1 MKKIIF
7 PALLVLVCNSISFA
21 QCDKNF
27 VINSSKTEFLAA
39 DSSIE
44 NAIDENT
51 EIDITRPQITIT
63 PNGTK
68 MSGTI
73 ISETCNWQTPFVVGT
88 TIMIATFKNE
98 QGDLKKA
105 TITIQGKD
113 STLKVWLHMEEDPTI
128 IRVAIDKF
136 VQKN

>member
-44 NAIDENT
+44 NTIDENT

-63 PNGTK
+63 PNGIKT
-68 MSGTI
+68 SGTI
-73 ISETCNWQTPFVVGT
+73 TSETCNWKTPFIEGT
-88 TIMIATFKNE
+88 TIIKATFKSEEGARN
-98 QGDLKKA
+98 A

-113 STLKVWLHMEEDPTI
+113 GKLKLWVRIEEDPTM